1 MKDLKISLLFDCY
14 GELLSDKQREIFDC
28 YYNEDFSLSE
38 VGENFGITRQGVRD
52 FVKRTEQ
59 QLIDYEAKLGLYRK
73 TEQLKIKSELAKA
86 DSEKLEQLFEF
97 IDNF

>member
-14 GELLSDKQREIFDC
+14 SACLNNKQREIFDC

-38 VGENFGITRQGVRD
+38 IAENFGITRQGVRD
-52 FVKRTEQ
+52 SVKRTEQ
-59 QLIDYEAKLGLYRK
+59 QLLELEKNLGLYNK
-73 TEQLKIKSELAKA
+73 TLKLKGFCNKAKQNPESLNELF
-86 DSEKLEQLFEF
+86 QF

>member
-1 MKDLKISLLFDCY
+1 MKDLNISLLFDCY
-14 GELLSDKQREIFDC
+14 GNCLSEKQREIFDC

-38 VGENFGITRQGVRD
+38 VAENFGITRQGVRD

-59 QLIDYEAKLGLYRK
+59 QLLELEENLGLHKK
-73 TEQLKIKSELAKA
+73 TAELKALCDKA
-86 DSEKLEQLFEF
+86 RANPENINDLFDY

>member
-14 GELLSDKQREIFDC
+14 GELLNDKQREIFDC

-38 VGENFGITRQGVRD
+38 VAENFGITRQGVRD

-59 QLIDYEAKLGLYRK
+59 QLLQLGLFKK
-73 TEQLKIKSELAKA
+73 TEELKVLSKKAQNNKAALNELF
-86 DSEKLEQLFEF
+86 DF

>member
-1 MKDLKISLLFDCY
+1 MKDLNISLLFDCY
-14 GELLSDKQREIFDC
+14 GELLNDKQREIFDY

-38 VGENFGITRQGVRD
+38 VAENFGITRQGVRD

-59 QLIDYEAKLGLYRK
+59 QLLEFEEKLGLYKK
-73 TEQLKIKSELAKA
+73 TEQLKNLCEKARNNPQEINELF
-86 DSEKLEQLFEF
+86 DF

>member
-1 MKDLKISLLFDCY
+1 MKDLNISLLFDCY
-14 GELLSDKQREIFDC
+14 GDSLSEKQREIFDC

-38 VGENFGITRQGVRD
+38 VAENFGITRQGVRD

-59 QLIDYEAKLGLYRK
+59 QLLQLEEDLGFYKKAAELKALCDKARANPECISDLFDY
-73 TEQLKIKSELAKA
+73 
-86 DSEKLEQLFEF
+86 

>member
-14 GELLSDKQREIFDC
+14 GELLNDKQREIFDC

-38 VGENFGITRQGVRD
+38 VAENFGITRQGVRD

-59 QLIDYEAKLGLYRK
+59 QLLEYEEKLGLYKK
-73 TEQLKIKSELAKA
+73 TEQLKSLCEKARNTPQEINELF
-86 DSEKLEQLFEF
+86 DF

>member
-1 MKDLKISLLFDCY
+1 MKDLNISLLFDCY
-14 GELLSDKQREIFDC
+14 GDSLSEKQREIFDC

-38 VGENFGITRQGVRD
+38 VAENFGITRQGVRD

-59 QLIDYEAKLGLYRK
+59 QLLELEANLGFHKKKVELKALCDKARANPEDINDLFDY
-73 TEQLKIKSELAKA
+73 
-86 DSEKLEQLFEF
+86 

>member
-14 GELLSDKQREIFDC
+14 GDLLNDKQREIFDC

-38 VGENFGITRQGVRD
+38 VAENFGITRQGVRD

-59 QLIDYEAKLGLYRK
+59 QLLEFEEQLGLFKK
-73 TEQLKIKSELAKA
+73 TEELKVLSKKAQKDKAALNELF
-86 DSEKLEQLFEF
+86 DF

>member
-1 MKDLKISLLFDCY
+1 MKDLNISLLFDCY
-14 GELLSDKQREIFDC
+14 SACLNDKQREIFDC

-38 VGENFGITRQGVRD
+38 IAENFGITRQGVRD

-59 QLIDYEAKLGLYRK
+59 QLLELEKNLGLYNK
-73 TEQLKIKSELAKA
+73 TLKLKGLCNIAKQNPETIEEL
-86 DSEKLEQLFEF
+86 FRF

>member
-1 MKDLKISLLFDCY
+1 MKDLNISLLFDCY
-14 GELLSDKQREIFDC
+14 GECLSEKQREIFDC

-38 VGENFGITRQGVRD
+38 VAENLGITRQGVRD

-59 QLIDYEAKLGLYRK
+59 QLLEFEEKLGFYKK
-73 TEQLKIKSELAKA
+73 TAELKSLCEKA
-86 DSEKLEQLFEF
+86 RTNPDDINLLFDY

>member
-14 GELLSDKQREIFDC
+14 GELLNDKQREIFDC

-38 VGENFGITRQGVRD
+38 VAENFGITRQGVRD

-59 QLIDYEAKLGLYRK
+59 QLLDYEEKLGLFK
-73 TEQLKIKSELAKA
+73 KIEQLKIRSELAKA
-86 DSEKLEQLFEF
+86 DMGKLEELFEF

>member
-14 GELLSDKQREIFDC
+14 GDYLSDKQKELFDF

-38 VGENFGITRQGVRD
+38 IAEHTGITRQGVRD
-52 FVKRTEQ
+52 WIKRTEQ
-59 QLIDYEAKLGLYRK
+59 QLIEM
-73 TEQLKIKSELAKA
+73 E
-86 DSEKLEQLFEF
+86 EKLHFQEKTDKLKQLANSCKRDNSNLQELFDT

>member
-1 MKDLKISLLFDCY
+1 MKNLEISLLFDCY
-14 GELLSDKQREIFDC
+14 SACLNDKQREIFDC

-38 VGENFGITRQGVRD
+38 IAENFGITRQGVRD

-59 QLIDYEAKLGLYRK
+59 QLIELEKNLGLYSK
-73 TEQLKIKSELAKA
+73 TLKLKELCGQTKQNP
-86 DSEKLEQLFEF
+86 EKVNELLEF